1 MESLEEIL
9 GRPANRTSFGSRA
22 AAILSD
28 KDELSFGSVTIGD
41 IIYDRISIDGA
52 ALQAFDFAHSP
63 NIDDIHELATWS
75 HSIIEAP
82 SMTYEGSVSRLQG
95 YVFER
100 MAALSLR
107 QSGAVVEF
115 PDTANNPGWD
125 FLVNGEPVQAKCGIS
140 PNLVIEHFEKYPD
153 IPRVV
158 VNEELASHF
167 VDNGYV
173 TAAHGIT
180 RDSVRTIT
188 EHSLDSAA
196 DMLDLHLVDAVPAIS
211 IARNAY
217 HLWRGNTDWRAL
229 PGNITIDAAG
239 RFLGAGAGH
248 AIGGAVLTLG
258 LGGWPAILL
267 PVFSATVGYRGGRVI
282 SNAIKRRLL
291 LQTEYAILSSCLLS
305 WCEAAARVLSE
316 MIRRADKAGERI
328 SAARERAHP
337 EFQSIFDDWQERLA
351 SEQNFRRL
359 HLDRFTRGSSD
370 VAVFDDG
377 KGPLDACAG
386 AMVAASRAG
395 ILPADL
401 SREKKSL
408 IAAVAGYAN
417 GLRRRLLPS

>member
-1 MESLEEIL
+1 MEGLEEIL
-9 GRPANRTSFGSRA
+9 GRPANPTTFGSRA

-28 KDELSFGSVTIGD
+28 QDELVFGTITIGD
-41 IIYDRISIDGA
+41 IIYDRISIDPA
-52 ALQAFDFAHSP
+52 VLQAFDFAHSP
-63 NIDDIHELATWS
+63 NVNDIHELATWS

-82 SMTYEGSVSRLQG
+82 SVTYEGNVSRLQG

-125 FLVNGEPVQAKCGIS
+125 FLVNGDRVQAKCGIS

-167 VDNGYV
+167 VDNDNV
-173 TAAHGIT
+173 TAVHGIT
-180 RDSVRTIT
+180 RDSVRAVT
-188 EHSLDSAA
+188 EHNLDSAA
-196 DMLDLHLVDAVPAIS
+196 DMLDLHLIYAVPAMS

-229 PGNITIDAAG
+229 PGNVTIDAAG

-248 AIGGAVLTLG
+248 VIGAVVALG

-267 PVFSATVGYRGGRVI
+267 PVFTATAGSRGGRVM
-282 SNAIKRRLL
+282 SNGIKRRLL
-291 LQTEYAILSSCLLS
+291 LKTEYATLSSCLLE
-305 WCEAAARVLSE
+305 WCQGAARVICD
-316 MIRRADKAGERI
+316 MIRRADKTGERI

-337 EFQSIFDDWQERLA
+337 EFRSLFDDWQERLA
-351 SEQNFRRL
+351 AEQSFRRL

-370 VAVFDDG
+370 SAVFDDG
-377 KGPLDACAG
+377 KGPLDACAA

-401 SREKKSL
+401 SREKRSL
-408 IAAVAGYAN
+408 TAGVARYAE
-417 GLRRRLLPS
+417 GLRRRLLPF